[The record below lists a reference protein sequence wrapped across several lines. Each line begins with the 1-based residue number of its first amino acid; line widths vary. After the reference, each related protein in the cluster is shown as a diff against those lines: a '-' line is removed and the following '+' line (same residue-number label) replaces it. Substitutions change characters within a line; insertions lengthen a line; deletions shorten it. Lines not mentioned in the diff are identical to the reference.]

1 MKNFKIT
8 FNIEMADDV
17 APATISR
24 FVSQIETVAY
34 GELGKIGE
42 FNINTSF
49 GTIGASIPKI
59 SVSEKSLERFKNETK
74 TEIGPVPPV
83 EPEKKKRRRRRTKK
97 EILEGS
103 KNG

>member
-8 FNIEMADDV
+8 FNIEMAEDV

-49 GTIGASIPKI
+49 GTIGAGIHKI
-59 SVSEKSLERFKNETK
+59 SVSERSLEHFKNETK
-74 TEIGPVPPV
+74 TNIGPVPPV
-83 EPEKKKRRRRRTKK
+83 ESEPKKRRRRRTKK
-97 EILEGS
+97 EILEGR
-103 KNG
+103 K

>member
-42 FNINTSF
+42 FNINTFIFSF
-49 GTIGASIPKI
+49 AGGR
-59 SVSEKSLERFKNETK
+59 VSYRVKN
-74 TEIGPVPPV
+74 PWPPV
-83 EPEKKKRRRRRTKK
+83 AM
-97 EILEGS
+97 
-103 KNG
+103 